1 MLSKPLDKKEKEI
14 ITIINLFII
23 FLVSL
28 SYLFNTIYIKPQL
41 NENDNWFFFFMI
53 NYFNDIGAGVMIAA
67 FANLLF
73 ILKRKRCVLAL
84 KFYLFLSLL
93 ECIIWEFVRPF
104 ILIVFNPFNKSPKFL
119 WGDMIAYT
127 IGTLFVYLT
136 VYIAHKK
143 LTHECQNK
151 ACDNLK

>member
-1 MLSKPLDKKEKEI
+1 MLSKPLDKKEKKF
-14 ITIINLFII
+14 ITIINLFIVL
-23 FLVSL
+23 FVSL

-41 NENDNWFFFFMI
+41 NENDNWISFFMT

-73 ILKRKRCVLAL
+73 ILKKRSCVLAL

-104 ILIVFNPFNKSPKFL
+104 ILMVFNPLNKSPKFL
-119 WGDMIAYT
+119 WGDMIAY
-127 IGTLFVYLT
+127 IVGTLIVYLI
-136 VYIAHKK
+136 VYIAYKK
-143 LTHECQNK
+143 LTHEHQK
-151 ACDNLK
+151 